1 MKTHTTTRKGFTL
14 IELLTAVAITTVI
27 IAVLIGTTRMS
38 MDAWKDSRDKAR
50 ASRLAKESIELM
62 ARDLEG
68 IVMRSGNDYEW
79 LSIRMDATEA
89 KGPTNAELENP
100 LEFVFF
106 TAATDRYDGEIG
118 TPRDLGGDIST
129 VIYKLVYKDQF
140 EGSGGKVI
148 PVFSL
153 YRQLINPD
161 VTFNKYL
168 GEVNIVKDLAEKEDV
183 TDANNFIAENI
194 YNFTVTLIFEFKN
207 VTTGKMEQ
215 QRVPIMSSNPDL
227 SQVRYE
233 EIRITGLMVG
243 KDNLSTAAIPK
254 PQTPADIEDSS
265 GNNVASSARLVG
277 AELGILVLSDS
288 AMRTL
293 NKKIFADDVDGKKDF
308 AKFVKENSHYF
319 SKSVILPRP

>member
-1 MKTHTTTRKGFTL
+1 MKTHKTTRKGFTL

-68 IVMRSGNDYEW
+68 VVIRSGNEFEW
-79 LSIRMDATEA
+79 LSVKMDTSLQGLDL
-89 KGPTNAELENP
+89 GPANAEMKNP
-100 LEFVFF
+100 LEFIFF
-106 TAATDRYDGEIG
+106 SAATDRYDGEIG
-118 TPRDLGGDIST
+118 KEADKGGDIST
-129 VIYKLVYKDQF
+129 VIYKLAYVDQLDPV
-140 EGSGGKVI
+140 GKTF

-153 YRQLINPD
+153 YRKLINPGKNPD
-161 VTFNKYL
+161 SPSESNTFDNYL
-168 GEVNIVKDLAEKEDV
+168 AKTDIQTPASGEDV
-183 TDANNFIAENI
+183 TNSNNFIAENV
-194 YNFTVTLIFEFKN
+194 YNLTVTLVFEYTDSSTKKL
-207 VTTGKMEQ
+207 VQK
-215 QRVPIMSSNPDL
+215 RVPIMTSGSDYSEVRIKGNEVLTPGGTALPD
-227 SQVRYE
+227 
-233 EIRITGLMVG
+233 
-243 KDNLSTAAIPK
+243 D
-254 PQTPADIEDSS
+254 
-265 GNNVASSARLVG
+265 ARLTG

-293 NKKIFADDVDGKKDF
+293 NKKPFTDQAAF